1 MIFLLENLWPLIIN
15 GIDLSDLILIFL
27 SFKIRTLIIGPVE
40 AETILGCEKE
50 KIIMLIKQNLWVVF
64 KNFSI
69 TLFEKQI
76 LKLP

>member
-1 MIFLLENLWPLIIN
+1 MIFN

-27 SFKIRTLIIGPVE
+27 SVKIRTFMTGSVE
-40 AETILGCEKE
+40 AKTVGDWKKQKDIK
-50 KIIMLIKQNLWVVF
+50 LIKQNLF
-64 KNFSI
+64 EDFIIFSI